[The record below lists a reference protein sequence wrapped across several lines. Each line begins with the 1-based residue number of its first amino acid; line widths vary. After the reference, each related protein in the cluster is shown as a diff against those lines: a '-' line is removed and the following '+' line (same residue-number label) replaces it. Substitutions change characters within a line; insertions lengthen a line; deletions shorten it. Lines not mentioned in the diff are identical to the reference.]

1 MKIDIGD
8 LCSFALEGWN
18 RVVLILEI
26 EDLEREP
33 LMRINFFCI
42 SSSHRYNFYGKRE
55 NVESDFTLIS
65 RVRNV
70 TSKRQK
76 IL

>member
-18 RVVLILEI
+18 RVVLILET

-33 LMRINFFCI
+33 LVRINFFCI
-42 SSSHRYNFYGKRE
+42 SSLQRYNFYGKRE
-55 NVESDFTLIS
+55 DVESDFTLIS
-65 RVRNV
+65 RAKNV
-70 TSKRQK
+70 ISKEQK